1 MDNPQTPSPPT
12 HLRMVGGAVYNDT
25 STEGFWSDE
34 EKSHHINYLE
44 LLAVFMGLQTF
55 FKTHYNTHLRILTD
69 NTTAI
74 AVLNHMGT
82 SHSDPCNRLGKEI
95 WEWCIDRNIWLSD
108 AHIPG
113 VHNIKADFESRRTND
128 NTEWMVDRAYLNNAL
143 SQLSLRPN
151 IDLFASRL
159 NNQFPQY
166 VSFKPD
172 PGAVA
177 VDAFHLTY
185 VILNSMLFP
194 HSV

>member
-1 MDNPQTPSPPT
+1 MTQA
-12 HLRMVGGAVYNDT
+12 LG
-25 STEGFWSDE
+25 GFW
-34 EKSHHINYLE
+34 SHHINYLE

-128 NTEWMVDRAYLNNAL
+128 NTEWMVDRAYLNNAP
-143 SQLSLRPN
+143 SQLSLHPN
-151 IDLFASRL
+151 IDLFTSQL

-166 VSFKPD
+166 VLFKPN

-177 VDAFHLTY
+177 VDAFS
-185 VILNSMLFP
+185 LNLRYL
-194 HSV
+194 

>member
-1 MDNPQTPSPPT
+1 
-12 HLRMVGGAVYNDT
+12 
-25 STEGFWSDE
+25 
-34 EKSHHINYLE
+34 
-44 LLAVFMGLQTF
+44 MGLQTF

-95 WEWCIDRNIWLSD
+95 WEWCIDRNIWLSA

-151 IDLFASRL
+151 IDLFAS
-159 NNQFPQY
+159 
-166 VSFKPD
+166 
-172 PGAVA
+172 
-177 VDAFHLTY
+177 
-185 VILNSMLFP
+185 
-194 HSV
+194 

>member
-1 MDNPQTPSPPT
+1 
-12 HLRMVGGAVYNDT
+12 
-25 STEGFWSDE
+25 
-34 EKSHHINYLE
+34 
-44 LLAVFMGLQTF
+44 MGLQTF
-55 FKTHYNTHLRILTD
+55 FKTHYHTHLWILTD

-82 SHSDPCNRLGKEI
+82 SHSDPCNCLGKEI
-95 WEWCIDRNIWLSD
+95 WDWCIDRNIWLSA
-108 AHIPG
+108 AHIPR
-113 VHNIKADFESRRTND
+113 VYNIKADLESRRTN
-128 NTEWMVDRAYLNNAL
+128 TKMEWMLDRALLNNAV

-177 VDAFHLTY
+177 VDAFSLKVVLWRKSRVSYWSH
-185 VILNSMLFP
+185 I
-194 HSV
+194 